1 MPATGGCL
9 CGSVRYVID
18 GPLRDVLVCHC
29 ARCRRT
35 HGGAAH
41 YSRCAATDLAVKGE
55 PLRWYVVDDREL
67 GFCSNCG
74 ASLFWKVSGSDTV
87 SVAAG
92 TLDPPTGL
100 RTMGHIFVE
109 DAGDYEEDVPAT

>member
-9 CGSVRYVID
+9 CGGVRYAID
-18 GPLRDVLVCHC
+18 GPLRDVIVCHC
-29 ARCRRT
+29 SRCRRT
-35 HGGAAH
+35 HGGAAP
-41 YSRCAATDLAVKGE
+41 YSRCAVADLTIDGDA
-55 PLRWYVVDDREL
+55 LRWYIVDERER
-67 GFCSNCG
+67 GFCTACG
-74 ASLFWKVSGSDTV
+74 ASLFWKVSGSETI

-109 DAGDYEEDVPAT
+109 DAGDYEEDISAT